1 MKRDSCK
8 VEEFK
13 IDEEV
18 NDKSN
23 DFLILNDEKVYFK
36 DIKQINIK
44 SYLKFNKEITKSEHE
59 HEVII
64 ITNNKE
70 YCYIVFEN
78 NKEMYMNYIDLI
90 VKIKKYK
97 IKQKQEYITDNE
109 KIKTRKK
116 SMLPIYI
123 LFASPI
129 VIGVIAFIIYLNTP
143 NYYEESQEEKNNIKS
158 EQLKINRERCSNQSD
173 TYHKCKWSIS
183 ENRCICKQR

>member
-13 IDEEV
+13 IDKEV

-23 DFLILNDEKVYFK
+23 DFLILNDDKVYFK
-36 DIKQINIK
+36 DIKKVNIK
-44 SYLKFNKEITKSEHE
+44 TYLKWNKEITESEHE
-59 HEVII
+59 NEITI
-64 ITNNKE
+64 ITKNKK
-70 YCYIVFEN
+70 YQYTAFET
-78 NKEMYMNYIDLI
+78 NKEMYTNYINLL

-97 IKQKQEYITDNE
+97 IDSKQERIMGN
-109 KIKTRKK
+109 KTSKKKK

-123 LFASPI
+123 LIASPV
-129 VIGVIAFIIYLNTP
+129 VIGIIALIIYLNTP
-143 NYYEESQEEKNNIKS
+143 NYYEENQKAKNNIEK

-173 TYHKCKWSIS
+173 TYHKCKWSIL

>member
-1 MKRDSCK
+1 MKRDICK
-8 VEEFK
+8 VEKFR

-59 HEVII
+59 HQVLI
-64 ITNNKE
+64 ITNSKK
-70 YCYIVFEN
+70 YCYIVFET
-78 NKEMYMNYIDLI
+78 NKEMYTNYINLI

-109 KIKTRKK
+109 KKQTKKK

-143 NYYEESQEEKNNIKS
+143 NYYEERQEEKNNIKS
-158 EQLKINRERCSNQSD
+158 EQLKINRE
-173 TYHKCKWSIS
+173 
-183 ENRCICKQR
+183 